1 MTALPPAPGDRPPLE
16 PGVYLVATPIGNM
29 EDITLRALRVLAEA
43 DVLACEDTRVTRKL
57 FQRYGIA
64 PPKTLL
70 ACNDHNE
77 RTVAKRLAAQAADGA
92 VVAFASDAG
101 MPGIS
106 DPGFNILRE
115 AREAGVRV
123 TVIPGPSAVTTA
135 VALSGLAGSAFTFL
149 GFPPRRGGRL
159 ATLFATYGG
168 LESALVMYE
177 SPRRLGRLFRVAADA
192 LGRER
197 EAAVCLELTKKFER
211 VIRGNL
217 GELADAYEDRD
228 ERGEAVVVIAGLA
241 GKSSETD
248 ENDADPNDA
257 ALNPTS

>member
-1 MTALPPAPGDRPPLE
+1 MTALPPAPGDRPPLD

-70 ACNDHNE
+70 VCNDHNE
-77 RTVAKRLAAQAADGA
+77 RGVAKRLAKEAAEGA

-135 VALSGLAGSAFTFL
+135 ASLSGLAGSAFTFL
-149 GFPPRRGGRL
+149 GFPPRRDGRL
-159 ATLFATYGG
+159 AALLASYGG
-168 LESALVMYE
+168 LQSAIVLYE
-177 SPRRLGRLFRVAADA
+177 SPRRLGRLFRVAAEA

-197 EAAVCLELTKKFER
+197 EAALCLELTKKFER
-211 VIRGNL
+211 VIRGTL
-217 GELADAYEDRD
+217 GDLADAYADRE
-228 ERGEAVVVIAGLA
+228 ERGEAVVVIAGKA
-241 GKSSETD
+241 E
-248 ENDADPNDA
+248 ENEADAE
-257 ALNPTS
+257 